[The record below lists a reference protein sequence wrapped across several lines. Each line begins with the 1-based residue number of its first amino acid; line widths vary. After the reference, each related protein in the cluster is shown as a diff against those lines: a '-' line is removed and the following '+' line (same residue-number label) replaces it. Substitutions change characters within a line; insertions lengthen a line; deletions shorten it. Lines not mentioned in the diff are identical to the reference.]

1 MLPSWDICFS
11 ALVSS
16 SFSSVILATSIAGR
30 CWAIPGHCPRLC
42 GGALNFLQF
51 SPVSCF
57 WWIELWQALC
67 VVWPDPVRSLLTL
80 SVLQRFLPLLHRT
93 YNYSLKDCSFAAR
106 ATLSASTELGVRS
119 SEVALNQSMAVK
131 WWGTKTQVPS
141 LRSEQIWSVIY
152 IPDFS

>member
-1 MLPSWDICFS
+1 MGHISVLFSPQLLP
-11 ALVSS
+11 LT
-16 SFSSVILATSIAGR
+16 LATSIAGR
-30 CWAIPGHCPRLC
+30 CWPISGHCPRLC

-80 SVLQRFLPLLHRT
+80 SVLQCFLPLLHRT
-93 YNYSLKDCSFAAR
+93 CNYSLKNCSFAAR
-106 ATLSASTELGVRS
+106 AALSASTELGVRS
-119 SEVALNQSMAVK
+119 SEGALNQRLSNDGVQK
-131 WWGTKTQVPS
+131 PRSS
-141 LRSEQIWSVIY
+141 LRSEQLWSVIC